1 MNEHARISRVLRL
14 LHALRSGTPK
24 SILTLCRQLHVS
36 DRSVYRYLTT
46 LKELGYPVES
56 DHHGRFYLP
65 DLPNPTIDADVH
77 GSTLVRTLEQ
87 CILASTRVR
96 LIRYHSANS
105 STVSDRLVE
114 PIGFTHRNRCLVAWE
129 PATQRNNY
137 YRFDRIE
144 AVEPTDQHFE
154 RTHRHRIHP
163 PDLFGF
169 NFNGQ
174 LIEVNVTLTLRGKL
188 LLEEQYPSVIG
199 LVQGP
204 DESQAYSLTTIVH
217 EASPLVRF
225 AGGLPGDLSVKM

>member
-1 MNEHARISRVLRL
+1 MNIHARISRVLRL
-14 LHALRSGTPK
+14 LHTLRSGPPK

-36 DRSVYRYLTT
+36 ERSVYRYVNT

-56 DHHGRFYLP
+56 DQHGRFYLP
-65 DLPNPTIDADVH
+65 DLPNPTIDADEH
-77 GSTLVRTLEQ
+77 DSTLVRTLEQ
-87 CILASTRVR
+87 SILASTRVR
-96 LIRYHSANS
+96 LIRYHSVS
-105 STVSDRLVE
+105 SATVIDRLVE

-129 PATQRNNY
+129 PANQRNNY
-137 YRFDRIE
+137 YRLDRIE
-144 AVEPTDQHFE
+144 GIEPTDQTFE
-154 RTHRHRIHP
+154 PTPRHRIHP

-174 LIEVNVTLTLRGKL
+174 LIDVNVTLTLRGKL

-217 EASPLVRF
+217 DESPLMRF
-225 AGGLPGDLSVKM
+225 ASGLPGDVSVKM